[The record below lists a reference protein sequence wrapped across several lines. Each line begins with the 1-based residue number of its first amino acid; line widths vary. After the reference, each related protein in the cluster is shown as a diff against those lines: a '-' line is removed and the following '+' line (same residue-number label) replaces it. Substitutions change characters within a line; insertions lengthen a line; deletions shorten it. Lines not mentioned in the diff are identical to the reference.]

1 MEKSLKNKK
10 GFTLTEL
17 IVVIAIIGI
26 LAAVLI
32 PSITSYIRNAKESA
46 AIQDASAM
54 YQELIAEVNVTDD
67 IYETLTT
74 NKYYIVE
81 TLTTNKYYNVETDR
95 RYYVLLENGSCNV
108 SPLKDNSVVDA
119 ASAATE
125 FNIEGVSTFFVLRK
139 VNEAYCVLEL
149 SKKDTTWI
157 ESQTPVYPT
166 QTQTE

>member
-54 YQELIAEVNVTDD
+54 YQELIAEVNVT
-67 IYETLTT
+67 
-74 NKYYIVE
+74 
-81 TLTTNKYYNVETDR
+81 
-95 RYYVLLENGSCNV
+95 
-108 SPLKDNSVVDA
+108 
-119 ASAATE
+119 
-125 FNIEGVSTFFVLRK
+125 
-139 VNEAYCVLEL
+139 
-149 SKKDTTWI
+149 
-157 ESQTPVYPT
+157 
-166 QTQTE
+166 

>member
-81 TLTTNKYYNVETDR
+81 TDGG
-95 RYYVLLENGSCNV
+95 YYVLLENGSCNV

-125 FNIEGVSTFFVLRK
+125 FNIEGVNTFFVLRK
-139 VNEAYCVLEL
+139 VNEAYRVLEL
-149 SKKDTTWI
+149 SKENTTWI
-157 ESQTPVYPT
+157 ESQTPIYPT

>member
-81 TLTTNKYYNVETDR
+81 TDGG
-95 RYYVLLENGSCNV
+95 YYVLLENGSCNV

-139 VNEAYCVLEL
+139 VNEAYRVLEL
-149 SKKDTTWI
+149 SKENSTWT

>member
-17 IVVIAIIGI
+17 IIVIAIIGI

-81 TLTTNKYYNVETDR
+81 TDGG
-95 RYYVLLENGSCNV
+95 YYVLLENGSCNV

-119 ASAATE
+119 ASAAAE

-139 VNEAYCVLEL
+139 VNEAYRVLEL
-149 SKKDTTWI
+149 SKENTTWT

>member
-81 TLTTNKYYNVETDR
+81 TDGG
-95 RYYVLLENGSCNV
+95 YYVLLENGSCNV

-139 VNEAYCVLEL
+139 VNEAYRVLEL
-149 SKKDTTWI
+149 SKENTTWT
-157 ESQTPVYPT
+157 ESQTPINPT

>member
-81 TLTTNKYYNVETDR
+81 TDGG
-95 RYYVLLENGSCNV
+95 YYVLLENGSCNV
-108 SPLKDNSVVDA
+108 SPKKVVDA
-119 ASAATE
+119 AAAANE
-125 FNIEGVSTFFVLRK
+125 FNIDGVSTFFVLRK
-139 VNEAYCVLEL
+139 GNDEEYRVLEL
-149 SKKDTTWI
+149 TKEGTTWK
-157 ESQTPVYPT
+157 SKTSVYP
-166 QTQTE
+166 E

>member
-81 TLTTNKYYNVETDR
+81 TDGG
-95 RYYVLLENGSCNV
+95 YYVLLENGSCNV

-125 FNIEGVSTFFVLRK
+125 FNIKGVSTFFVLRK
-139 VNEAYCVLEL
+139 VNEAYRVLEL
-149 SKKDTTWI
+149 SKENTTWT
-157 ESQTPVYPT
+157 ESQTPIYST

>member
-81 TLTTNKYYNVETDR
+81 TDGG
-95 RYYVLLENGSCNV
+95 YYVLLENGSCNV

-139 VNEAYCVLEL
+139 VNEAYRVLEL
-149 SKKDTTWI
+149 SKENTTWT
-157 ESQTPVYPT
+157 ESETPVYPT

>member
-81 TLTTNKYYNVETDR
+81 TDGG
-95 RYYVLLENGSCNV
+95 YYVLLENGSCNV

-125 FNIEGVSTFFVLRK
+125 FNIEGVSTCFVLRK
-139 VNEAYCVLEL
+139 VNEAYRVLEL
-149 SKKDTTWI
+149 SKENTTWT
-157 ESQTPVYPT
+157 ESQTPIYPT

>member
-10 GFTLTEL
+10 GLTLTEL

-81 TLTTNKYYNVETDR
+81 TDGG
-95 RYYVLLENGSCNV
+95 YYVLLENGSCNV

-139 VNEAYCVLEL
+139 VNEAYRVLEL
-149 SKKDTTWI
+149 SKENTTWT

>member
-81 TLTTNKYYNVETDR
+81 TDGG
-95 RYYVLLENGSCNV
+95 YYVLLENGSCNV
-108 SPLKDNSVVDA
+108 SPKKVVDA
-119 ASAATE
+119 AAAANE
-125 FNIEGVSTFFVLRK
+125 FNIDGVSTFFVLRK
-139 VNEAYCVLEL
+139 ENEEYRVLEL
-149 SKKDTTWI
+149 TKKGTTWPKP
-157 ESQTPVYPT
+157 QTSVYPE
-166 QTQTE
+166 QTV

>member
-17 IVVIAIIGI
+17 IDVIAIIGI

-81 TLTTNKYYNVETDR
+81 TDGG
-95 RYYVLLENGSCNV
+95 YYVLLENGSCNV

-139 VNEAYCVLEL
+139 VNEAYRVLEL
-149 SKKDTTWI
+149 SKENTTWT

>member
-81 TLTTNKYYNVETDR
+81 TDGG
-95 RYYVLLENGSCNV
+95 YYVLLENGSCNV
-108 SPLKDNSVVDA
+108 SPKKVVDA
-119 ASAATE
+119 AAAANE
-125 FNIEGVSTFFVLRK
+125 FNIDGVSTFFVLK
-139 VNEAYCVLEL
+139 KGNEEYRVLEL
-149 SKKDTTWI
+149 TKEGTTWI
-157 ESQTPVYPT
+157 ESKTSVYP
-166 QTQTE
+166 E

>member
-81 TLTTNKYYNVETDR
+81 TDGG
-95 RYYVLLENGSCNV
+95 YYVLLENGSCNV
-108 SPLKDNSVVDA
+108 SPKKVVDA
-119 ASAATE
+119 AAAANE
-125 FNIEGVSTFFVLRK
+125 FNIDGVSTFFVLRK
-139 VNEAYCVLEL
+139 GNDEEYRVLEL
-149 SKKDTTWI
+149 TKKGTTWI
-157 ESQTPVYPT
+157 ESKTSVYP
-166 QTQTE
+166 E

>member
-81 TLTTNKYYNVETDR
+81 TDGG
-95 RYYVLLENGSCNV
+95 YYVLLENGSCNV
-108 SPLKDNSVVDA
+108 SPKKVVDA
-119 ASAATE
+119 AAAANE
-125 FNIEGVSTFFVLRK
+125 FNIDGVSTFFVLRK
-139 VNEAYCVLEL
+139 GNDEEYRVLEL
-149 SKKDTTWI
+149 TKEGTTWRP
-157 ESQTPVYPT
+157 ESQTSVFPK
-166 QTQTE
+166 

>member
-1 MEKSLKNKK
+1 
-10 GFTLTEL
+10 
-17 IVVIAIIGI
+17 
-26 LAAVLI
+26 
-32 PSITSYIRNAKESA
+32 
-46 AIQDASAM
+46 M

-81 TLTTNKYYNVETDR
+81 TDGG
-95 RYYVLLENGSCNV
+95 YYVLLENGSCNV

-139 VNEAYCVLEL
+139 VNEAYRVLEL
-149 SKKDTTWI
+149 SKENTTWT
-157 ESQTPVYPT
+157 ESQTPIYPT

>member
-81 TLTTNKYYNVETDR
+81 TDGG
-95 RYYVLLENGSCNV
+95 YYVLLENGSCNV
-108 SPLKDNSVVDA
+108 SPKKVVDA
-119 ASAATE
+119 AAAANE
-125 FNIEGVSTFFVLRK
+125 FNIDGVSTFFVLK
-139 VNEAYCVLEL
+139 KGNEEYRVLKL
-149 SKKDTTWI
+149 TKKGTTWI
-157 ESQTPVYPT
+157 ESKTSVYP
-166 QTQTE
+166 E

>member
-81 TLTTNKYYNVETDR
+81 TDGG
-95 RYYVLLENGSCNV
+95 YYVLLENGSCNV

-119 ASAATE
+119 VSAAVE

-139 VNEAYCVLEL
+139 LNEAYRVFEL
-149 SKKDTTWI
+149 SKENTTWT
-157 ESQTPVYPT
+157 ESQTPIYPT

>member
-81 TLTTNKYYNVETDR
+81 TDG

-139 VNEAYCVLEL
+139 GNEAYRVLEL
-149 SKKDTTWI
+149 SKENTTWT
-157 ESQTPVYPT
+157 ESKTPIYPT

>member
-81 TLTTNKYYNVETDR
+81 TDGG
-95 RYYVLLENGSCNV
+95 YYVLLENGSCNV

-119 ASAATE
+119 ASAAAE

-139 VNEAYCVLEL
+139 VNEAYRVLEL
-149 SKKDTTWI
+149 SKESTTWT

>member
-81 TLTTNKYYNVETDR
+81 TDGG
-95 RYYVLLENGSCNV
+95 YYVLLENGSCNV
-108 SPLKDNSVVDA
+108 SPKKVVDA
-119 ASAATE
+119 AAAANE
-125 FNIEGVSTFFVLRK
+125 FNIDGVSTFFVLRK
-139 VNEAYCVLEL
+139 VNEEYRVLEL
-149 SKKDTTWI
+149 TKEGTTWP
-157 ESQTPVYPT
+157 ESQTSVYPE
-166 QTQTE
+166 QTV

>member
-81 TLTTNKYYNVETDR
+81 TDGG
-95 RYYVLLENGSCNV
+95 YYVLLENGSCNV
-108 SPLKDNSVVDA
+108 SPKKVVNA
-119 ASAATE
+119 AAAANE
-125 FNIEGVSTFFVLRK
+125 FNIDGVSTFFVLRK
-139 VNEAYCVLEL
+139 GNDEEYRVLEL
-149 SKKDTTWI
+149 TKEGTTWRP
-157 ESQTPVYPT
+157 ESQTSVYP
-166 QTQTE
+166 E

>member
-81 TLTTNKYYNVETDR
+81 TDGG
-95 RYYVLLENGSCNV
+95 YYVLLENGSCNV
-108 SPLKDNSVVDA
+108 SPKKVVNA
-119 ASAATE
+119 AAAANE
-125 FNIEGVSTFFVLRK
+125 FNIDGVSTFFVLRK
-139 VNEAYCVLEL
+139 GNDEEYRVLEL
-149 SKKDTTWI
+149 TKEGTTWI
-157 ESQTPVYPT
+157 ESKTSFYP
-166 QTQTE
+166 E

>member
-81 TLTTNKYYNVETDR
+81 TDGG
-95 RYYVLLENGSCNV
+95 YYVLLENGSCNV

-125 FNIEGVSTFFVLRK
+125 FDIEGVSTFFVLRK
-139 VNEAYCVLEL
+139 GNEAYRVLEL
-149 SKKDTTWI
+149 SKENTTWI

>member
-81 TLTTNKYYNVETDR
+81 TDGG
-95 RYYVLLENGSCNV
+95 YYVLLENGSCNV

-139 VNEAYCVLEL
+139 VNEVYRVLEL
-149 SKKDTTWI
+149 SKENTTWT
-157 ESQTPVYPT
+157 ESQTPIYPT

>member
-74 NKYYIVE
+74 NKYYIV
-81 TLTTNKYYNVETDR
+81 KTDGG
-95 RYYVLLENGSCNV
+95 YYVLLENGSCNV
-108 SPLKDNSVVDA
+108 SPKKVVDA
-119 ASAATE
+119 AAAANE
-125 FNIEGVSTFFVLRK
+125 FNIDGVSTFFVLRK
-139 VNEAYCVLEL
+139 ENEEYRVLEL
-149 SKKDTTWI
+149 TKEGTTWT
-157 ESQTPVYPT
+157 ESQTSVYPE
-166 QTQTE
+166 QTV

>member
-81 TLTTNKYYNVETDR
+81 TDGG
-95 RYYVLLENGSCNV
+95 YYVLLENGSCNV
-108 SPLKDNSVVDA
+108 SPKKVVDA
-119 ASAATE
+119 AAAANE
-125 FNIEGVSTFFVLRK
+125 LNIDGVSTFFVLRK
-139 VNEAYCVLEL
+139 GNDEEYRVLEL
-149 SKKDTTWI
+149 TKEGTTWI
-157 ESQTPVYPT
+157 ESKTSVYP
-166 QTQTE
+166 E

>member
-32 PSITSYIRNAKESA
+32 PSITSYIRNAKES
-46 AIQDASAM
+46 
-54 YQELIAEVNVTDD
+54 
-67 IYETLTT
+67 
-74 NKYYIVE
+74 
-81 TLTTNKYYNVETDR
+81 
-95 RYYVLLENGSCNV
+95 
-108 SPLKDNSVVDA
+108 VVDA

-139 VNEAYCVLEL
+139 VNEAYRVLEL
-149 SKKDTTWI
+149 SKENTTWT

>member
-1 MEKSLKNKK
+1 MKKSLKNKK

-81 TLTTNKYYNVETDR
+81 TDGG
-95 RYYVLLENGSCNV
+95 YYVLLENGSCNV

-139 VNEAYCVLEL
+139 VNEAYRVLEL
-149 SKKDTTWI
+149 SKEDTTWT

>member
-81 TLTTNKYYNVETDR
+81 TDGG
-95 RYYVLLENGSCNV
+95 YYVLLENGSCNV

-139 VNEAYCVLEL
+139 VNEAYRVLEL
-149 SKKDTTWI
+149 SKESTTWT
-157 ESQTPVYPT
+157 ESQTPIYPT

>member
-81 TLTTNKYYNVETDR
+81 TDGG
-95 RYYVLLENGSCNV
+95 YYVLLENGSCNV

-119 ASAATE
+119 ASAAVE

-139 VNEAYCVLEL
+139 VNEAYRVLEL
-149 SKKDTTWI
+149 SKENTTWT
-157 ESQTPVYPT
+157 ESQTPIYPT

>member
-81 TLTTNKYYNVETDR
+81 TDGG
-95 RYYVLLENGSCNV
+95 YYVLLENVSCNV

-139 VNEAYCVLEL
+139 VNEAYRVLEL
-149 SKKDTTWI
+149 SKENTTWT

>member
-10 GFTLTEL
+10 GFALTEL

-81 TLTTNKYYNVETDR
+81 TDGG
-95 RYYVLLENGSCNV
+95 YYVLLENGSCNV

-139 VNEAYCVLEL
+139 VNEAYRVLEL
-149 SKKDTTWI
+149 SKENTTWT
-157 ESQTPVYPT
+157 ESQTPIYPT

>member
-81 TLTTNKYYNVETDR
+81 TDGG
-95 RYYVLLENGSCNV
+95 YYVLLENGSCNV

-119 ASAATE
+119 ASAAAE

-139 VNEAYCVLEL
+139 LNEAYRVLEL
-149 SKKDTTWI
+149 SKENTTWT

>member
-81 TLTTNKYYNVETDR
+81 TDGG
-95 RYYVLLENGSCNV
+95 YYVLLENGSCNV
-108 SPLKDNSVVDA
+108 SPKKVVDA
-119 ASAATE
+119 AAAANE
-125 FNIEGVSTFFVLRK
+125 FNIDGVSTFFVLRK
-139 VNEAYCVLEL
+139 ENEEYRVLEL
-149 SKKDTTWI
+149 TKEGTTWPKP
-157 ESQTPVYPT
+157 QTSVYP
-166 QTQTE
+166 E

>member
-81 TLTTNKYYNVETDR
+81 TGGG
-95 RYYVLLENGSCNV
+95 YYVLLENGSCNV
-108 SPLKDNSVVDA
+108 PPKKVVNA
-119 ASAATE
+119 AAAANE
-125 FNIEGVSTFFVLRK
+125 FNIDGVSTFFVLRK
-139 VNEAYCVLEL
+139 VHEEYRVLKLTKEG
-149 SKKDTTWI
+149 TTWPGP
-157 ESQTPVYPT
+157 ESLTSVYPK
-166 QTQTE
+166 

>member
-1 MEKSLKNKK
+1 MGKLLKNKK

-81 TLTTNKYYNVETDR
+81 TDGG
-95 RYYVLLENGSCNV
+95 YYVLLENGSCNV

-119 ASAATE
+119 AAAANE
-125 FNIEGVSTFFVLRK
+125 FNIDGVSTFFVLRK
-139 VNEAYCVLEL
+139 VNEEYRVLEL
-149 SKKDTTWI
+149 TKEGTTWT
-157 ESQTPVYPT
+157 ESQTSVYP
-166 QTQTE
+166 E

>member
-81 TLTTNKYYNVETDR
+81 TDGG
-95 RYYVLLENGSCNV
+95 YYVLLENGSCNV
-108 SPLKDNSVVDA
+108 SPKKVVNA
-119 ASAATE
+119 AAAANE
-125 FNIEGVSTFFVLRK
+125 FNIDGVSTFFVLRK
-139 VNEAYCVLEL
+139 GNDEEYRVLEL
-149 SKKDTTWI
+149 TKEGTNWI
-157 ESQTPVYPT
+157 ESKTSFYP
-166 QTQTE
+166 E

>member
-17 IVVIAIIGI
+17 IVVVAIIGI

-81 TLTTNKYYNVETDR
+81 TDGG
-95 RYYVLLENGSCNV
+95 YYVLLENGSCNV
-108 SPLKDNSVVDA
+108 SPLKDNSVVNA

-139 VNEAYCVLEL
+139 ENEAYRVLEL
-149 SKKDTTWI
+149 SKENTTWT